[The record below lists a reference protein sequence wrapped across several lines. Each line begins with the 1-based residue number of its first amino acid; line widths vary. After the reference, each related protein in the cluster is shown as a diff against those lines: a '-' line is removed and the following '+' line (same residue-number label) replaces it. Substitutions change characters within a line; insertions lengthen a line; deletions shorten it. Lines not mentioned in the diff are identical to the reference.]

1 MSRPRASFM
10 HRNAYPLPMA
20 MDSSPRLLASVSM
33 EDYSYP
39 SMSKLIDSLTQ
50 TLEETGSG
58 SALTL
63 SGISIDQC
71 LAELQELNTML
82 DAIED
87 KNIPF
92 NIASCKKYNVALNLL
107 LLYTSTYPNP
117 DYKDIPGNILPPTA
131 NGTSTATFNV
141 NLPSYL
147 NPVNTRLTDNVAI
160 LDDFHKLCTARK
172 EVPPTPL
179 DVEDNYMVNVADTI
193 TNVKG
198 LCDMFT
204 QLKDIEKLSVTIQHL
219 KDMRTLASKHA
230 VKKSETYTKLKD
242 MKKHL
247 NQWEEHS
254 AQIYKTI
261 TELNDITVC
270 NDKTRE
276 NIKCID
282 SNFNRSV
289 TDVIHQLPI
298 ERLRD
303 ELILS
308 HSLLS
313 LCTTLSKPFSDQ
325 PSQLSSLECPVCIT
339 ASNGENMVAI
349 TECGHVL
356 CQSCVDR
363 VDTCP
368 VCRSPFTPMN
378 VLKLFFKI

>member
-1 MSRPRASFM
+1 MSSSLQPQLRQSASFM
-10 HRNAYPLPMA
+10 YRNTYPLPMPI
-20 MDSSPRLLASVSM
+20 DSSHSLLASVSL

-50 TLEETGSG
+50 SLNQEPCE
-58 SALTL
+58 L
-63 SGISIDQC
+63 SIDKC
-71 LAELQELNTML
+71 LAELQELQQIL
-82 DAIED
+82 DSIED

-92 NIASCKKYNVALNLL
+92 NIASCKEYKVALNLL

-117 DYKDIPGNILPPTA
+117 DVKGKGMTPLPCNI
-131 NGTSTATFNV
+131 FN
-141 NLPSYL
+141 L
-147 NPVNTRLTDNVAI
+147 NPQIKPADMPAALSSVNTRLTDKVAI
-160 LDDFHKLCTARK
+160 LDNFHRLCDERHAPADSGK
-172 EVPPTPL
+172 Q
-179 DVEDNYMVNVADTI
+179 DNYMINVLDTI
-193 TNVKG
+193 KNVTD

-230 VKKSETYTKLKD
+230 LKKSETYSKLKD

-261 TELNDITVC
+261 TELNDITAC
-270 NDKTRE
+270 NDQTRE

-282 SNFNRSV
+282 STFNSNV
-289 TDVIHQLPI
+289 TEVIHQLPI

-325 PSQLSSLECPVCIT
+325 PLQLSSLECPVCISE
-339 ASNGENMVAI
+339 SNGDNMVAI
-349 TECGHVL
+349 TACGHVL

-368 VCRSPFTPMN
+368 VCRAPFTPLN
-378 VLKLFFKI
+378 TLKLFFKN